1 MCWCGCKASNCCW
14 CRLFAQLSFTVA
26 DRAEFHI
33 MQFIK
38 LPSTSDRL
46 ARSSSR
52 NVKRDSILPLDL
64 LKGTDSD
71 VKCYLANCLHSV
83 HVTIPSF
90 SYWIRCSWR
99 LSNQLI
105 VWPVWFNGRAFARDP
120 KRSWVRIS
128 AGLLPGNSLGQAAH
142 THVPLSPSSIIRY
155 RPMGSDAL
163 RLGR

>member
-1 MCWCGCKASNCCW
+1 MNCCR
-14 CRLFAQLSFTVA
+14 RLFAQLSFSVA

-46 ARSSSR
+46 SKSSSK

-83 HVTIPSF
+83 HVTISVHLSVESVVFNETLCLQSF
-90 SYWIRCSWR
+90 NAVGWMA
-99 LSNQLI
+99 
-105 VWPVWFNGRAFARDP
+105 GRA
-120 KRSWVRIS
+120 S
-128 AGLLPGNSLGQAAH
+128 GL
-142 THVPLSPSSIIRY
+142 
-155 RPMGSDAL
+155 
-163 RLGR
+163 